1 LLSRLDPTGKFRKL
15 MLERIPTSR
24 MGEIPELANLV
35 TYLVSDYA
43 SWITGEVITFDGGE
57 TPFIG
62 GEFNPL
68 KAVKKEEWDF
78 MENQIKK
85 VNKK

>member
-1 LLSRLDPTGKFRKL
+1 
-15 MLERIPTSR
+15 

-57 TPFIG
+57 TPFMS

-68 KAVKKEEWDF
+68 LQMVKPEEWDYI
-78 MENQIKK
+78 ENQIKK
-85 VNKK
+85 SNKK